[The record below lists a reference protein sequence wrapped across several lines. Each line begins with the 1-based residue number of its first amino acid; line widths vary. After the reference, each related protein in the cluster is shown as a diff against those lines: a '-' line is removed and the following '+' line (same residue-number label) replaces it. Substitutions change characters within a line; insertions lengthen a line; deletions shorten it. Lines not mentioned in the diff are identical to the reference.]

1 LGDAPENLIY
11 VRIDFAKDKI
21 GDLLQAAGFRE
32 GAHSFFIWEG
42 VCMYL
47 PEDSVRKTL
56 RMVASHS
63 APGSSIVLDYASSLA
78 IEFGKLTPHGAGGIP
93 ADWSEPWIYGVPGAN
108 GCEFFRELGFDPGIP
123 ISFQNPE
130 AIKRYALRRDGASYA
145 SHVIEKL
152 RAEAQARIEA
162 GIALPPLPEG
172 FLEAQKAIKAAGG
185 VYWLAELTLPDHSK
199 PSQTH
204 TPSVEL

>member
-1 LGDAPENLIY
+1 
-11 VRIDFAKDKI
+11 
-21 GDLLQAAGFRE
+21 
-32 GAHSFFIWEG
+32 
-42 VCMYL
+42 MYL